1 MRFLIVF
8 LSMMF
13 CVELCA
19 YQSRVESVVVK
30 TRAPSNRVVTFWY
43 RIPSS
48 YQEKNRRSY
57 RVLVLFGGR
66 NTKGKAEVSGKLGWP
81 KWADEHEVFLVS
93 PGFTDDNYWEPK
105 AWSGPALMK
114 ALKQIQK
121 KYNICADKLMFYGY
135 SAGSQCSNL
144 FPAWKPENAR
154 AWVSHAC
161 GVFHEPTGRMRNVPG
176 LVTCGDADTTRYIL
190 SRAFVENCRKKGINI
205 IWKSFPN
212 HPHDVPPD
220 SLKLA
225 RAFLAYYHE
234 LYLSDLGD
242 RLCGTTRRALF
253 SSATIRRGNS
263 IRRIL
268 RKPEMCCAKT
278 ASVSLHWKS
287 LPHGESPRNEPI
299 SSARSSVFLSA
310 SAFCRGFSGG

>member
-30 TRAPSNRVVTFWY
+30 TRAPSNKIVTFWY

-48 YQEKNRRSY
+48 YQEKNNRSY

-114 ALKQIQK
+114 ALKLIQK

-161 GVFHEPTGRMRNVPG
+161 GVFHEPTGRMRGVPG

-234 LYLSDLGD
+234 LYLSDLGESSMRKIQQKVLFVGDDQEGKFYPADSPKARNVLRED
-242 RLCGTTRRALF
+242 RVCFPALE
-253 SSATIRRGNS
+253 I
-263 IRRIL
+263 
-268 RKPEMCCAKT
+268 
-278 ASVSLHWKS
+278 
-287 LPHGESPRNEPI
+287 
-299 SSARSSVFLSA
+299 A
-310 SAFCRGFSGG
+310 SAWGKPAK